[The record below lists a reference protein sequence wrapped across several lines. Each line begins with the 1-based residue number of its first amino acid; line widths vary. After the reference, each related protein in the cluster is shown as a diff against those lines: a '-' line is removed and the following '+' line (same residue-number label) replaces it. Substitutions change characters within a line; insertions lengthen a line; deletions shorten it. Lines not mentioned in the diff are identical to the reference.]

1 MFKFAEAHSETVL
14 GVERLIQVH
23 FWDFGGQLIF
33 YTTHPT
39 YMSDRCLYFLV
50 FDLSI
55 GLEGTVADPDIDSGV
70 NTNKSAM
77 GNILKWYRNKV
88 CYCNLNSYTGLQSK
102 EEIWRISMTKT
113 NAMVV

>member
-1 MFKFAEAHSETVL
+1 ML
-14 GVERLIQVH
+14 GVEQLIQIH

-55 GLEGTVADPDIDSGV
+55 GLDGTVADPDIDSGV
-70 NTNKSAM
+70 NTNKSAL
-77 GNILKWYRNKV
+77 GKYD
-88 CYCNLNSYTGLQSK
+88 
-102 EEIWRISMTKT
+102 
-113 NAMVV
+113 

>member
-1 MFKFAEAHSETVL
+1 MLNFLKHAIYLSFSESHSETVL
-14 GVERLIQVH
+14 GVEQLIQIH

-55 GLEGTVADPDIDSGV
+55 GLDGTVADPDINSGV

-77 GNILKWYRNKV
+77 GKYIE
-88 CYCNLNSYTGLQSK
+88 T
-102 EEIWRISMTKT
+102 E
-113 NAMVV
+113 